1 MQVPARIGGRPV
13 SADEWIE
20 VLSPYDGAPVAR
32 VPALGAAHVAE
43 AVAAAEAA
51 LARNDFPQHRR
62 AAVLERAAEL
72 LSERIDE
79 FAVTIAREAG
89 KPIRDARAESARCAD
104 TLRFSAVEARKL
116 SGEVIPMDGLAFAL
130 RHPVGVVAAISP
142 FNFPL
147 NLVAHKLG
155 PAIAAGCPV
164 VLKPAELTPVS
175 AIRLVDLL
183 VEAGLPADWI
193 SVVTGTGADAGVPL
207 AAHPGPALVT
217 FTGSVG
223 VGRRI
228 QELSPYKKVLLELG
242 SNAPVIVEPDADLDR
257 VIAAIRQGGFSYAGQ
272 SCISTQRVLAHR
284 DVYDTVLDGLRAAVA
299 TLRLGDPLDE
309 ETEVGPLIS
318 ADAAQRVSDWLA
330 AARSAGAHVTGGERN
345 GTLLTPAVVADP
357 PRHLDVYRREVF
369 GPVVTVTPYADLD
382 EAIALANDS
391 DYGLQAGI
399 FTSDLGA
406 ALRAA
411 RELAFG
417 GVLINQVPT
426 FRADQQPY
434 GGLRDAGNTR
444 EGPAYAVHEMTELR
458 FVMVTA

>member
-1 MQVPARIGGRPV
+1 MQIPARIGGRAV

-20 VLSPYDGAPVAR
+20 VLSPFDGAPVAR
-32 VPALGAAHVAE
+32 VPALGADHVAE

-51 LARNDFPQHRR
+51 LARGDFPRQRR
-62 AAVLERAAEL
+62 AEVLERAAEL
-72 LSERIDE
+72 LAERTEE

-89 KPIRDARAESARCAD
+89 KPIRDARGEAARCVA
-104 TLRFSAVEARKL
+104 TFRYSAVEARKL
-116 SGEVIPMDGLAFAL
+116 GGEVIPMDGLAFAL
-130 RHPVGVVAAISP
+130 RHPIGVVAAISP

-164 VLKPAELTPVS
+164 VLKPAELTPLS

-193 SVVTGTGADAGVPL
+193 SVVTGTGAAAGMPL
-207 AAHPGPALVT
+207 VEHPGPALVT

-228 QELSPYKKVLLELG
+228 QDAAPRKRVLLELG
-242 SNAPVIVEPDADLDR
+242 SNAPVIVEPSADLDR
-257 VIAAIRQGGFSYAGQ
+257 VIEAIRTGGFSYAGQ
-272 SCISTQRVLAHR
+272 SCISTQRVLASHEI
-284 DVYDTVLDGLRAAVA
+284 YDKVLDGLRAAVA
-299 TLRLGDPLDE
+299 TLHVGDPLAE

-318 ADAAQRVSDWLA
+318 AAAAERVSQWLDD
-330 AARSAGAHVTGGERN
+330 ARKAGAEVTGGERR
-345 GTLLTPAVVADP
+345 GTVVTPAVVADP

-369 GPVVTVTPYADLD
+369 GPVVTVTPYRDLD

-399 FTSDLGA
+399 FTADLGA

-411 RELAFG
+411 RELVFG

-444 EGPAYAVHEMTELR
+444 EGPAYAVQEMTELR
-458 FVMVTA
+458 FVLVSP

>member
-20 VLSPYDGAPVAR
+20 VLSPYDGTPVAR
-32 VPALGAAHVAE
+32 VPALGADHVAE
-43 AVAAAEAA
+43 AVAAASAA
-51 LARNDFPQHRR
+51 LARDDFPQHRR
-62 AAVLERAAEL
+62 AAVLDRAAEL
-72 LSERIDE
+72 LAERIEE
-79 FAVTIAREAG
+79 FAVTVAREAG
-89 KPIRDARAESARCAD
+89 KPIRDARAEAARCVD

-116 SGEVIPMDGLAFAL
+116 GGEVIPMDGLAFAL
-130 RHPVGVVAAISP
+130 RHPIGVVAAISP

-193 SVVTGTGADAGVPL
+193 SVVTGTGADAGGPL
-207 AAHPGPALVT
+207 ATHPGPALIT

-257 VIAAIRQGGFSYAGQ
+257 VIAAVRRGGFSYAGQ

-284 DVYDTVLDGLRAAVA
+284 DVYDKVLDGLRAAVA
-299 TLRLGDPLDE
+299 TLRLGDPLAE

-318 ADAAQRVSDWLA
+318 VAAAERVADWLA
-330 AARSAGAHVTGGERN
+330 AARSAGAQVTGGERN

-399 FTSDLGA
+399 FTADLGT

-411 RELAFG
+411 RELSFG

-444 EGPAYAVHEMTELR
+444 EGPAYAVREMTELR
-458 FVMVTA
+458 FVMVSA

>member
-20 VLSPYDGAPVAR
+20 VLSPYDGTPVAR
-32 VPALGAAHVAE
+32 VPALGADHVAE
-43 AVAAAEAA
+43 AVAAASAA
-51 LARNDFPQHRR
+51 LARDDFPQHRR
-62 AAVLERAAEL
+62 AAVLDRAAEL
-72 LSERIDE
+72 LAERIEE
-79 FAVTIAREAG
+79 FAVTVAREAG
-89 KPIRDARAESARCAD
+89 KPIRDARAEAARCVD

-116 SGEVIPMDGLAFAL
+116 GGEVIPMDGLAFAL
-130 RHPVGVVAAISP
+130 RHPIGVVAAISP

-193 SVVTGTGADAGVPL
+193 SVVTGTGADAGGPL
-207 AAHPGPALVT
+207 ATHPGPALIT

-257 VIAAIRQGGFSYAGQ
+257 VIAAVRRGGFSYAGQ

-284 DVYDTVLDGLRAAVA
+284 DVYDKVLDGLRAAVA
-299 TLRLGDPLDE
+299 TLRLGDPLAE

-318 ADAAQRVSDWLA
+318 VAAAERVADWLA

-399 FTSDLGA
+399 FTAGLGT

-411 RELAFG
+411 RELSFG

-444 EGPAYAVHEMTELR
+444 EGPAYTVREMTELR
-458 FVMVTA
+458 FVMVSA

>member
-1 MQVPARIGGRPV
+1 MQIPARIGGRPV

-20 VLSPYDGAPVAR
+20 VLSPYDGAAVAR
-32 VPALGAAHVAE
+32 VPALGAGHVAE

-72 LSERIDE
+72 LAERIDE

-183 VEAGLPADWI
+183 VEAGLPDDWI
-193 SVVTGTGADAGVPL
+193 SVVTGTGADAGVAL

-284 DVYDTVLDGLRAAVA
+284 DVYDKVLDGLRAAVA

-318 ADAAQRVSDWLA
+318 VAAAQRVSDWVA

-458 FVMVTA
+458 FVMVTS